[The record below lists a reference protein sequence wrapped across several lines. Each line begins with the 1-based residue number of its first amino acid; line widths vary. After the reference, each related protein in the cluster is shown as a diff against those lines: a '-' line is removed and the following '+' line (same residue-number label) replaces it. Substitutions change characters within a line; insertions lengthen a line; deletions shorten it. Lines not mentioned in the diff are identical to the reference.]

1 MSARAYAY
9 SMLILKIFFFVL
21 GVKHKIN
28 VSTTLIIIKLNTVT
42 KVRKL

>member
-21 GVKHKIN
+21 GVKHKCEYN
-28 VSTTLIIIKLNTVT
+28 LNNY
-42 KVRKL
+42 